1 MNLLKVSLFA
11 VTAFATS
18 LGVSAPAFA
27 GGGPAQ
33 VSVAVSGGGKFYR
46 GGRGYYGRG
55 YYRSGRGFRHRGY
68 ARGGYARGGYRGGYR
83 RGYRRG
89 GGGKAAGIALG
100 VIGGAIILNEL
111 AEADRARAD
120 ARARYDD
127 QRYRRYDPRRDDY
140 YYERGQKRG
149 QERGEER
156 RFDDGAD
163 RAREE
168 AFDRRQAELDRRE
181 EELRR
186 REAELRER
194 AAQDFDDRA
203 EEPDFDRGSGR
214 FEDPDRR
221 DDVFEDDRRND
232 VRRDNR
238 RGNRLEDGSVD
249 EDAPN
254 RFEDSPRP
262 APSSPVERDDL
273 EDDLLGGEEVENEA
287 VIFSIQ
293 AAYNQCAAEAR
304 RAASRDGHFVAMPAA
319 PTAVKPL
326 SPTLVRLE
334 ADLTAQDQRGRQFLR
349 TLTCEAD
356 PDQITFLRLS

>member
-11 VTAFATS
+11 VTAFSTS

-55 YYRSGRGFRHRGY
+55 YYRSGRGYYGGRGFRHR
-68 ARGGYARGGYRGGYR
+68 GYARGGYRGGYR

-111 AEADRARAD
+111 AEADRARAE

-127 QRYRRYDPRRDDY
+127 RRYRRYDPRRDDY
-140 YYERGQKRG
+140 YY
-149 QERGEER
+149 ERGEER

-181 EELRR
+181 EELSR

-194 AAQDFDDRA
+194 AERGFDDRT
-203 EEPDFDRGSGR
+203 EERDFDRGSGR

-221 DDVFEDDRRND
+221 DDVFEGDRRND

-273 EDDLLGGEEVENEA
+273 EDDLLGGEEEENDA